1 MILKIQVQNFFGWN
15 HVQQL
20 HRSLN
25 IPQQSSFK
33 LSLLWLNVIGKLS
46 PKASNFEPNHS
57 QTFTKKCF
65 YASLSAK
72 VVVNLFPTSSLLAY
86 ISSKF

>member
-1 MILKIQVQNFFGWN
+1 MMLKIQVQNFFGWN
-15 HVQQL
+15 HEQQL

-46 PKASNFEPNHS
+46 PAASNFDPNHS

-65 YASLSAK
+65 PAYLSVK
-72 VVVNLFPTSSLLAY
+72 EVVNLFPTSVLLA
-86 ISSKF
+86 